1 MHNEVRLDLRDSD
14 AKQLAATISRDLVYP
29 IAVLNGLADNW
40 KRCPRLVFPTDEPE
54 DLKSYADSLPQL
66 VKLGFRIPR
75 QWAQEKVGIPEP
87 AEKEDVL
94 QLQAEPSAPAEPE
107 PPAGVAVA
115 TAQQKPATTAAQRL
129 DDDLQPITGQWITR
143 IRQLVEQAESLEQIR
158 DGLAELLPDMTL
170 EQYAEA
176 MAQALAAAALQ
187 GRLDIVQEAANG
199 R

>member
-1 MHNEVRLDLRDSD
+1 M
-14 AKQLAATISRDLVYP
+14 A
-29 IAVLNGLADNW
+29 
-40 KRCPRLVFPTDEPE
+40 
-54 DLKSYADSLPQL
+54 
-66 VKLGFRIPR
+66 
-75 QWAQEKVGIPEP
+75 
-87 AEKEDVL
+87 
-94 QLQAEPSAPAEPE
+94 
-107 PPAGVAVA
+107 
-115 TAQQKPATTAAQRL
+115 ATTAAQRL
-129 DDDLQPITGQWITR
+129 DDDLQPITGRWIGR